1 MSADAEEGVHSFLD
15 LAEVFLEAKRCLLKP
30 WDFPPQA
37 TPLPAEHFRLRN
49 DKGRGCC
56 CRRRKLRRAHQLTDL
71 RRTLP
76 RRCIDGELAYFPGN
90 RRTRRPG
97 SVIDH
102 FPEH

>member
-1 MSADAEEGVHSFLD
+1 MSADAEEAVHSFLD

-30 WDFPPQA
+30 WDFPPQRPYRRNISGCKTA
-37 TPLPAEHFRLRN
+37 RGEVAAAVAEN
-49 DKGRGCC
+49 WG
-56 CRRRKLRRAHQLTDL
+56 AHQLSDL

-90 RRTRRPG
+90 RRTRRAG